1 MAYKRSGFTLI
12 EMLVVIG
19 IIAVLSMGITM
30 LNMKDNS
37 QAIYSAQRSMMIS
50 FYEARSTALTKQ
62 TDAAVIIYRGSDIT
76 RRLRQVGVI
85 YKEAGDDSE
94 ESSSWVA
101 LNDGLIL
108 PEGVIYVPP
117 DSDFSAFAKA
127 GNGVSAADIYK
138 STFNNGYT
146 GVPNAINIGEFP
158 STVPSPMEEG
168 GGDWYAYFFSSDGLS
183 MNPGAYIMLSAARV
197 DALDNYVVDNPY
209 SQLGFVVRRLGNTI
223 PFSDYDEMQ
232 ETIR

>member
-1 MAYKRSGFTLI
+1 MAYRRSGFTLI

-62 TDAAVIIYRGSDIT
+62 TDVAVIIYKGPDIA
-76 RRLRQVGVI
+76 RRLKQVGVI
-85 YKEAGDDSE
+85 YKVMGD
-94 ESSSWVA
+94 ESKELGWVA
-101 LNDGLIL
+101 LNDGLTL

-117 DSDFSAFAKA
+117 ASDFAAFVKV
-127 GNGVSAADIYK
+127 GNGVSATEVYK

-146 GVPNAINIGEFP
+146 GVSNVINIGEFP
-158 STVPSPMEEG
+158 STVPTSIAEG
-168 GGDWYAYFFSSDGLS
+168 NGDWYAYFFSSDGLS
-183 MNPGAYIMLSAARV
+183 MNPGAYVMLAAARM
-197 DALDNYVVDNPY
+197 DAEDNYVIDNPY
-209 SQLGFVVRRLGNTI
+209 SQLGFVVRRLGNTV
-223 PFSDYDEMQ
+223 PFTDYDEMQ